1 MPVSFFLIPLLA
13 ALLGWLMMSLAIN
26 RILYHYLP
34 SQKKSMALTAA
45 NLVEQE
51 FLGSPLL
58 AEKLASQET
67 IDGILPMIETEID
80 EFLRVRLKAS
90 MPVVG
95 MFIGEKTIGQ
105 LKAVFMEE
113 LVRLFPQIMSQL
125 ATQLPAKLNIRQL
138 IGEKLD
144 SLGPDQ
150 WKQMIQANLGAASRQ
165 FALLGA
171 LLGFLVSVLT
181 LALTVL
187 LS

>member
-1 MPVSFFLIPLLA
+1 MPVYFFLIPLLA
-13 ALLGWLMMSLAIN
+13 ALLGWIMMTLAI
-26 RILYHYLP
+26 RWILYRYLP
-34 SQKKSMALTAA
+34 SQKKTMALAAA
-45 NLVEQE
+45 NLVERE
-51 FLGSPLL
+51 FLSSPLL

-67 IDGILPMIETEID
+67 IDGILPIIETEID

-105 LKAVFMEE
+105 LKAVFMDE

-125 ATQLPAKLNIRQL
+125 ATQLPQKLNIRQL
-138 IGEKLD
+138 IGEKLEAL
-144 SLGPDQ
+144 SPEQ
-150 WKQMIQANLGAASRQ
+150 WKQIVQTNLGSVSRR

-171 LLGFLVSVLT
+171 LLGFLVSAIT
-181 LALTVL
+181 LALAAW